1 MSTDSPHGL
10 QVDQAKRRR
19 ANRKGQITKLKNRVQ
34 DLRARQP
41 EDYAAESLVDLQEEL
56 KTQIA
61 EYNHQQQIIDELIIN
76 HSDVL
81 PEDETELDRTEE
93 SFIAFKSSLSALI
106 KARLLWDECAALHTG
121 STTNSPIP
129 AQSLPAFV
137 PLRRNWTPSTPP
149 SLLLPVL
156 SSRPSLHSKIQSWLL
171 KTA

>member
-106 KARLLWDECAALHTG
+106 KARLL
-121 STTNSPIP
+121 
-129 AQSLPAFV
+129 
-137 PLRRNWTPSTPP
+137 
-149 SLLLPVL
+149 
-156 SSRPSLHSKIQSWLL
+156 
-171 KTA
+171 